1 MKSPLKP
8 LLKSLKMLG
17 FLFGHG
23 IDMKKLE
30 ESEGIAFKK
39 SRISF
44 LKMILLLLQPLAS
57 FACMFG
63 YVIGNNIR

>member
-1 MKSPLKP
+1 
-8 LLKSLKMLG
+8 MLG
-17 FLFGHG
+17 FLVGHG

-30 ESEGIAFKK
+30 ESEGITFKK
-39 SRISF
+39 SRISL

-57 FACMFG
+57 FAFMFG